1 MIEFGLVLSS
11 TLEFKTAGRFSNSL
25 AMCCRSSREL
35 SKSERGLILLD
46 VIFFNLELLG
56 S

>member
-11 TLEFKTAGRFSNSL
+11 TLEFKTAGRFSL